1 MDWAWFNALPA
12 ALQQV
17 LTGAAAEY
25 AALAG
30 PAIYAAARA
39 RLATHRAAQAQ
50 QATVQAAIQ
59 RALHDALL
67 QTLPLLTD
75 DPEQMR
81 HHLDLLGDWVA
92 RPAVAGQYARLIAPA
107 PDADLDMAILRAEF
121 AAAGYDPDMLAQPF
135 DAIADSIGAA
145 FVESAAWEGGL
156 QDVISIGVQRR
167 VVGLLERLAP
177 LDLDEVEQHYLNRVY
192 GECNALPLADVEK
205 DQRQPRLQRVFVDV
219 RVRDAVPTYEQV
231 MARLGLFDYRRARAG
246 RLAQA
251 AFSTR
256 GDERQRAI
264 RAPKGMATAMEGDAP
279 WTPAVRQ
286 LDRETFDKLAEALG
300 VSREDF
306 RRGLENLTPLEV
318 LAEQPAPRLVLLG
331 DPGSGKSTLTR
342 RWAGVLAAL
351 GQPACRH
358 DWVEDEELAADELL
372 RIFGRWLL
380 PVRVVLSQWA
390 QRLPDAAPGPS
401 VAGAADLTDECWRT
415 WNRTANL
422 PGDAAKQHFLAR
434 FMGHAPTV
442 LLLLDGLDE
451 VTDPARRQSAL
462 QAITG
467 FAVTYPHVPVIVTSR
482 VRPYAALRRA
492 GESLDWPTATL
503 DTLTEDAIAHFV
515 DRWHTELVAAHA
527 WEGRL
532 AADRQRHFTTA
543 LAEPRR
549 EELRV
554 MAGTPLLLTMMVK
567 VNYKERLPDSRAELY
582 EAFVKQLLFEWE
594 RKRQGDGGEETALDR
609 LLAEAHIPPDQ
620 FAYRLNALA
629 FAIHDGANRD
639 TVDIPAD
646 RLRRTLMALYLDDLE
661 EDEDPHAYP
670 NPVKA
675 GQAFTW
681 ARQVMD
687 FIADRTG
694 LINWEDNGVYR
705 FSHRSFQEYLAA
717 RWMANH
723 PDFIERFAERIR
735 DEDWRETVLLAIG
748 YQCKVRGAPYHQP
761 VQVIN
766 EFWPDALDGPQT
778 VYLALLL
785 GEAFVYQLG
794 LQRLGGGGA
803 ARRLK
808 TRVID
813 DLTALMQQPGL
824 TAYLNDAKSQART
837 RLTAGLLLAD
847 LDVLP
852 PDLEELVA
860 IPGANFRIGK
870 YPATNYQYRRF
881 VDDGG
886 YQPAAE
892 GGRNRWWSEEG
903 WKWRERYDWT
913 KPRFWDDRELNCS
926 TQPVVGVNWYEAE
939 AYCAWLT
946 ARWRADGVITD
957 NELVRR
963 PTRAEWEQAARHGA
977 PPPADDAT
985 DYPWRG
991 PFEASRA
998 NTNESG
1004 LEQTTPVHMYR
1015 HGQTADHVWDMAGN
1029 VWEWTCDLYRRDS
1042 DGDARYWFKGGAY
1055 YSDAD
1060 SVRASAAGRRRA
1072 GRRDYYRGCRVV
1084 VVPISRS

>member
-30 PAIYAAARA
+30 PALYAAARSRITA
-39 RLATHRAAQAQ
+39 QRAAQQQ
-50 QATVQAAIQ
+50 QAAVQAAIQ

-67 QTLPLLTD
+67 QTLPLLTAAPEQTA

-81 HHLDLLGDWVA
+81 HHLDLLGGWLA
-92 RPAVAGQYARLIAPA
+92 RPPVAGQYARLIAPA
-107 PDADLDMAILRAEF
+107 PDADLDMAMLRAEF
-121 AAAGYDPDMLAQPF
+121 ERAGYDADTLTQPF
-135 DAIADSIGAA
+135 VTIADTIGAA
-145 FVESAAWEGGL
+145 FLDSAAWEGDL
-156 QDVISIGVQRR
+156 QGAIGIGVARR
-167 VVGLLERLAP
+167 MAGLLERLAP
-177 LDLDEVEQHYLNRVY
+177 LDLDEVGKNYLNRVY

-205 DQRQPRLQRVFVDV
+205 GQRQPRLQRVFVDV
-219 RVRDAVPTYEQV
+219 RVRDAVPSYEQV

-246 RLAQA
+246 RLVQA
-251 AFSTR
+251 AFSAR

-264 RAPKGMATAMEGDAP
+264 RAPKGMAAEMEGDAP

-286 LDRETFDKLAEALG
+286 LDRETFAKLAEALG
-300 VSREDF
+300 VTPAAF

-318 LAEQPAPRLVLLG
+318 LAELSAPRLVLLG

-351 GQPACRH
+351 GQPACRA

-372 RIFGRWLL
+372 RVFGRWLL
-380 PVRVVLSQWA
+380 PVRVALSQWV
-390 QRLPDAAPGPS
+390 QRLPDAAPGPP
-401 VAGAADLTDECWRT
+401 VAGAADLTDECWHT

-422 PGDAAKQHFLAR
+422 TGAAAKDHFLAR
-434 FMGHAPTV
+434 FVGDAPTV

-451 VTDPARRQSAL
+451 VTDPLRRQSAL
-462 QAITG
+462 QAITD

-482 VRPYAALRRA
+482 VRPYVALRRTGA
-492 GESLDWPTATL
+492 ALDWPTATL
-503 DTLTEDAIAHFV
+503 DTLTEDALDHFV
-515 DRWHTELVAAHA
+515 DRWHAELVAAHA
-527 WEGRL
+527 WEERL
-532 AADRQRHFTTA
+532 AADRQRHFTVA

-582 EAFVKQLLFEWE
+582 EAFVKQLFFEWE

-629 FAIHDGANRD
+629 YAIHDGANRD

-646 RLRRTLMALYLDDLE
+646 RLRRTLMALYLDDL
-661 EDEDPHAYP
+661 DEDDDPYAYP
-670 NPVKA
+670 NAEQA
-675 GQAFTW
+675 GRALTW
-681 ARQVMD
+681 ARKVMD

-794 LQRLGGGGA
+794 LQRLGGGGT

-813 DLTALMQQPGL
+813 DLTALMQQPAL
-824 TAYLNDAKSQART
+824 TAYLNDAKAQART

-847 LDVLP
+847 LEVLP
-852 PDLEELVA
+852 PDLDELVA
-860 IPGANFRIGK
+860 IPGAGFRIGK
-870 YPATNYQYRRF
+870 YPVTI
-881 VDDGG
+881 
-886 YQPAAE
+886 
-892 GGRNRWWSEEG
+892 
-903 WKWRERYDWT
+903 T
-913 KPRFWDDRELNCS
+913 
-926 TQPVVGVNWYEAE
+926 VNLSKFGIEF
-939 AYCAWLT
+939 
-946 ARWRADGVITD
+946 D
-957 NELVRR
+957 NFG
-963 PTRAEWEQAARHGA
+963 HNG
-977 PPPADDAT
+977 
-985 DYPWRG
+985 
-991 PFEASRA
+991 S
-998 NTNESG
+998 
-1004 LEQTTPVHMYR
+1004 
-1015 HGQTADHVWDMAGN
+1015 
-1029 VWEWTCDLYRRDS
+1029 
-1042 DGDARYWFKGGAY
+1042 
-1055 YSDAD
+1055 
-1060 SVRASAAGRRRA
+1060 
-1072 GRRDYYRGCRVV
+1072 
-1084 VVPISRS
+1084 